1 MVDDVKE
8 AREQLLE
15 DLITMFHEKG
25 FVAARVTNLKTVAVE
40 FVAPTGRVYVFE
52 LAADYNPKY
61 EWDIHMEMYD
71 TWRSVDLYSQVQK
84 VLDNIKT
91 KGEQ

>member
-1 MVDDVKE
+1 MKE

-25 FVAARVTNLKTVAVE
+25 IVAARVTNLKTVAVE
-40 FVAPTGRVYVFE
+40 VVSPTGRVYAFE
-52 LAADYNPKY
+52 LTADYHPKY
-61 EWDIHMEMYD
+61 EWDVHMEMYD
-71 TWRSVDLYSQVQK
+71 SWRRVNLDAQVQK